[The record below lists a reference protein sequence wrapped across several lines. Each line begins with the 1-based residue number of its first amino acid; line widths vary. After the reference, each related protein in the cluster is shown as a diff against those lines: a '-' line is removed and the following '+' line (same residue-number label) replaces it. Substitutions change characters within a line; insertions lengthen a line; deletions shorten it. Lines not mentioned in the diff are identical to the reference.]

1 MSRLFCQDNP
11 EVMELE
17 AQVEKARPGAVRLT
31 KHPFYPGGG
40 GQLPDRGVLHWQNG
54 KTSIAGLRGGT
65 TAGSY
70 RTEGRIDDPTRRDFR
85 LSKENP
91 NVQQQAYSPTP

>member
-40 GQLPDRGVLHWQNG
+40 GQLPDRGALHWQNG
-54 KTSIAGLRGGT
+54 QR
-65 TAGSY
+65 
-70 RTEGRIDDPTRRDFR
+70 
-85 LSKENP
+85 
-91 NVQQQAYSPTP
+91 